1 MRAPAYRWV
10 CHKCGSSNEPHT
22 ETCAACG
29 FAAVASAEQ
38 IDKSRPGYQPKKHDT
53 ARSELAEKI
62 WLFFPEGILGTILVL
77 AAPFWGISLALS
89 GHVAAAFVLVA
100 GVGLAAYAFVQFM
113 RRGNKYLAY
122 FATVGALALAFVVYS
137 STQ

>member
-1 MRAPAYRWV
+1 MSAPAYRWL
-10 CHKCGSSNEPHT
+10 CHKCGSPNVPHT

-38 IDKSRPGYQPKKHDT
+38 IDRSRPDYHSQKHDA
-53 ARSELAEKI
+53 ARSEFAERI
-62 WLFFPEGILGTILVL
+62 WLFFPEGILGAILVL
-77 AAPFWGISLALS
+77 VAPFWAINLALS

-100 GVGLAAYAFVQFM
+100 GVGLAAYTFVQFM
-113 RRGNKYLAY
+113 QRGHKYLAY
-122 FATVGALALAFVVYS
+122 IATVGALVLAFVVHS